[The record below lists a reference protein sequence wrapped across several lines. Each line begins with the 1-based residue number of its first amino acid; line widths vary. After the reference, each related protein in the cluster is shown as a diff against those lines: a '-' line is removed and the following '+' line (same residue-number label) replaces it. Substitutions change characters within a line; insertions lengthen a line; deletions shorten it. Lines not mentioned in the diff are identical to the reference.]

1 METLEFI
8 IHPDGRV
15 EERVTGIIGSGCAA
29 VTAAIE
35 AKLGIVASR
44 ELTSENFAQVAT
56 TTQAESVSGHN
67 TLDFSQW

>member
-15 EERVTGIIGSGCAA
+15 EEKVTGITGRSCAE

-35 AKLGIVASR
+35 AQLGRVVSQQP
-44 ELTSENFAQVAT
+44 TSDYYAQST
-56 TTQAESVSGHN
+56 HSVD
-67 TLDFSQW
+67 TPLSQTHTHW